1 MIRVLFGCLL
11 LVSVFPLAAQQEP
24 DASIAWYE
32 SFFQAGKRRPIEKEL
47 EQATAKLRQAQAQND
62 KPAEAKALK
71 EIGLIHLT
79 RAHTYEVALGLFIRS
94 LAIEDSLDLKR
105 EQIFSNLALAEAF
118 EAVENHIK
126 SAERL
131 KRAFAISEEFHDP
144 HYYVLIL
151 NKLGR
156 VNASLGETEEAF
168 ENYELVLKYEEPLDQ
183 PQVEAEALFNLG
195 HLYTQQGKYTEALS
209 HHKRALA
216 LRRAIH
222 DRKNEA
228 VSLNDIG
235 ELYHLMKNDAKALA
249 NHIVALEIRQELKD
263 KQGIA
268 ESYNNIGVLYFGKKN
283 YSRAIA
289 NLKLALDAGKGLQD
303 QQQMRRSYEYLS
315 YSYKE
320 LRDYKNALDSK
331 EQYLVSNDFILNAE
345 NERELLE
352 KENRY
357 ELGKSEAKIDKLETD
372 RIQREKEIEAQKKF
386 RNVLFVLIALSLV
399 IVVLVT
405 YLYIVKKRSNQVLQ
419 EANDKVQLQNVALQD
434 LNATKDKFF
443 SIISH
448 DLRGPLNSL
457 TSFSGLLINHT
468 DSLSKEE
475 IKMLAQD
482 LDKSL
487 KNLFALLENLLEWSR
502 SQTGQIE
509 FRSDKFD
516 LATLLEENKEL
527 LKAQANNKK
536 ITIENTCHQEQPI
549 YAHRN
554 SVNTVVRNLISNAI
568 KFTPEGGTITLGIK
582 PQQDH
587 VVVSIADN
595 GVGMSKDIVAKLFR
609 IDTKHT
615 TKGTANEKGTGL
627 GLILCKEFIEKNGGR
642 IWVESEEGKGSVFL
656 FTLPVSKN

>member
-47 EQATAKLRQAQAQND
+47 EQATAKLHQAQARND